1 MRRPSYRRLTTAQ
14 EVAKVFLSKMLAL
27 TGSLV
32 VAALATP
39 STTSQAP
46 EAFAASV
53 LATTASARVGEAAHG
68 VSQPRKPTLAGV
80 VRLLVHDG
88 APGALVVL
96 RTPTKVRRAAS
107 GVSSRDPRVKL
118 RATARFRIASVTK
131 PFVATVVLQLV
142 GEEKLALD
150 DSVEHWLPGLVP
162 NGGNITIR
170 ELLNHTSGIYNY
182 VDDRGFDETE
192 VADPSPRQLIAV
204 ATSHPPLFEPGR
216 GWSYSNTNYVIL
228 GLVVEAVTGT
238 PLEQQLRARLFEP
251 LTLGSTSYVP
261 APDTSGTLAH
271 AFIGS
276 ATLPGIPSGTLV
288 DVTTL
293 LNGSW
298 FWGAAA
304 IVSNGDDVSKF
315 FAALLRGR
323 IMPASLLALMKTVAP
338 DSDYGLG
345 LMRVRTACGLAYGHV
360 GDFIGYRNVVLA
372 KANGKRV
379 VDVMVNVD
387 ATDVSWGELE
397 GEAQVALCY
406 T

>member
-1 MRRPSYRRLTTAQ
+1 
-14 EVAKVFLSKMLAL
+14 
-27 TGSLV
+27 
-32 VAALATP
+32 
-39 STTSQAP
+39 
-46 EAFAASV
+46 V
-53 LATTASARVGEAAHG
+53 LE
-68 VSQPRKPTLAGV
+68 
-80 VRLLVHDG
+80 
-88 APGALVVL
+88 
-96 RTPTKVRRAAS
+96 
-107 GVSSRDPRVKL
+107 
-118 RATARFRIASVTK
+118 
-131 PFVATVVLQLV
+131 LV
-142 GEEKLALD
+142 GEGKLALD

-192 VADPSPRQLIAV
+192 VADPTHIWSPRQLIAV

>member
-1 MRRPSYRRLTTAQ
+1 M
-14 EVAKVFLSKMLAL
+14 FLSKTLAL

-39 STTSQAP
+39 STTSPAP
-46 EAFAASV
+46 EPFAASV
-53 LATTASARVGEAAHG
+53 LATTASARVGGAAHG
-68 VSQPRKPTLAGV
+68 VSQRRKPTLAGV
-80 VRLLVHDG
+80 VRLLVRDG

-107 GVSSRDPRVKL
+107 GVSSRDPRVRL

-131 PFVATVVLQLV
+131 PFVATVVLELV
-142 GEEKLALD
+142 GEGKLALD

-192 VADPSPRQLIAV
+192 VADPTLIWSPRQLIAV
-204 ATSHPPLFEPGR
+204 ATSHPPLFAPGR
-216 GWSYSNTNYVIL
+216 GWSYSNTNYV

-238 PLEQQLRARLFEP
+238 PFEQQLRARLFEP
-251 LTLGSTSYVP
+251 LALGSTSYVP
-261 APDTSGTLAH
+261 ALDTSGTLAH

-276 ATLPGIPSGTLV
+276 ATLPGIPLGTLV

-304 IVSNGDDVSKF
+304 IVSNGDDVTKF
-315 FAALLRGR
+315 FAALLRGEGER
-323 IMPASLLALMKTVAP
+323 QARRRR
-338 DSDYGLG
+338 DGERRRDG
-345 LMRVRTACGLAYGHV
+345 
-360 GDFIGYRNVVLA
+360 
-372 KANGKRV
+372 RV
-379 VDVMVNVD
+379 VGR
-387 ATDVSWGELE
+387 ARG
-397 GEAQVALCY
+397 
-406 T
+406 

>member
-1 MRRPSYRRLTTAQ
+1 M
-14 EVAKVFLSKMLAL
+14 FLSKTLAL
-27 TGSLV
+27 TGLLV

-53 LATTASARVGEAAHG
+53 LAATASAQVGGAAHG
-68 VSQPRKPTLAGV
+68 VSQQRKPTLAGV
-80 VRLLVHDG
+80 VRSLVHDG

-96 RTPTKVRRAAS
+96 RTPTRVRRAAS

-131 PFVATVVLQLV
+131 PFVATIVLELV
-142 GEEKLALD
+142 GEGKLALD

-182 VDDRGFDETE
+182 VDDPEFEQAEID
-192 VADPSPRQLIAV
+192 DPTHIWAPPQLIAV

-238 PLEQQLRARLFEP
+238 PLEQQLRGRLFKP
-251 LTLGSTSYVP
+251 LALGSTSYVP
-261 APDTSGTLAH
+261 AIDTSGTLAH
-271 AFIGS
+271 GFIGS
-276 ATLPGIPSGTLV
+276 ATLPDIPSGTLI

-304 IVSNGDDVSKF
+304 IVSNGDDATKF
-315 FAALLRGR
+315 FA
-323 IMPASLLALMKTVAP
+323 SLLGGHLLSDNLLAAMKAVTPNSP
-338 DSDYGLG
+338 DGFRYGLG
-345 LMRVRTACGLAYGHV
+345 LTRVRTACGTAYGHV

-379 VDVMVNVD
+379 VDLMVNVD
-387 ATDVSWGELE
+387 ATGVSWGELE